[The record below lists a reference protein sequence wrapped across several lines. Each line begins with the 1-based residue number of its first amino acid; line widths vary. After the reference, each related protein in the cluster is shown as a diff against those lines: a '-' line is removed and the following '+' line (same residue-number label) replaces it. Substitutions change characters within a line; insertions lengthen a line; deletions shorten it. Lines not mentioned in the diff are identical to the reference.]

1 MFRLC
6 AWYELLRHCAA
17 MRNIT
22 RAAVQ
27 LVRLVRRLVLLSTE
41 AQHLPAVAPCRH
53 ARVFLPLTS
62 NVRVSRCLTFT
73 TVNSRPC
80 NCILPTRPL
89 NMCWVLTTAF
99 ILPSIRPEHGRHS
112 GHQCPRAVSNMGT
125 EAIKTHSQNAKYRR
139 RVLIPFTQLS
149 TVNWKTSVL
158 KMIAVT
164 PSFASFW
171 LLVVR
176 RHGLW
181 MRWHCYCHVIQ
192 TGFS

>member
-1 MFRLC
+1 MVRT
-6 AWYELLRHCAA
+6 ATSERGYEEHYSSSCSTRETCEAACAA
-17 MRNIT
+17 VNGGT
-22 RAAVQ
+22 TSASSGALSSCSCVPPTYVQ
-27 LVRLVRRLVLLSTE
+27 RTCFSPPHIHNRKL
-41 AQHLPAVAPCRH
+41 AP
-53 ARVFLPLTS
+53 VQ
-62 NVRVSRCLTFT
+62 
-73 TVNSRPC
+73 
-80 NCILPTRPL
+80 CILPTRPL

-171 LLVVR
+171 LLVIR

-192 TGFS
+192 TGFR